1 MLMYHCSLKCR
12 HVPARL
18 FIRSVLREL
27 TRKHLRELLETP
39 RPREIISVVEEKGFV
54 DFTLSQL
61 TRVKSSAVRNPQ

>member
-1 MLMYHCSLKCR
+1 MLMYHSSLKCR

-18 FIRSVLREL
+18 FIRPVLREL

-39 RPREIISVVEEKGFV
+39 RSRKIIPVEEKGFV